1 MPVSSTVTGVLL
13 CTCGGMRPYVSTIG
27 WCARWMLF
35 RMIASFGHTASCTS
49 WRVLRGHDQAR
60 LAKASQANS
69 LITVH
74 SFIPV
79 VVGFRHS
86 DLASK
91 IAGMMFALALESR
104 DLDDL
109 NRKLDNVVS

>member
-1 MPVSSTVTGVLL
+1 MHELV
-13 CTCGGMRPYVSTIG
+13 R
-27 WCARWMLF
+27 
-35 RMIASFGHTASCTS
+35 TS
-49 WRVLRGHDQAR
+49 GHDQAR

-69 LITVH
+69 LVAVH

-86 DLASK
+86 GLASK
-91 IAGMMFALALESR
+91 IAGRMFALALESR